1 VTWAREF
8 VDFDP
13 AVHDRDSFQCDRAE
27 LNDFLKTRAA
37 KHAAAG
43 ISRTI
48 VLPAA
53 QPLPNGK
60 LQILAF
66 FSIAPSSIR
75 RDTLPDHLR
84 KKLPHY
90 PVPVFLLAQ
99 LAIHQDHQGAGL
111 GAVTLAKSLETF
123 AGIRQA
129 MPAYA
134 VVVDCIDERAE
145 SFYRKY
151 DFETLGT
158 KNGRASLF
166 LPMNTVLRL
175 FDLG

>member
-1 VTWAREF
+1 MIWAREF
-8 VDFDP
+8 VDLDP
-13 AVHDRDSFQCDRAE
+13 AVHDRDSFQCDREE
-27 LNDFLKTRAA
+27 LNEFLKTRAA

-48 VLPAA
+48 LLPAA
-53 QPLPNGK
+53 HALPNGK
-60 LQILAF
+60 LQICSF
-66 FSIAPSSIR
+66 FSIAPSSIKR
-75 RDTLPDHLR
+75 ETLPDQLK

-99 LAIHQDHQGAGL
+99 LAVHQDHQGAGL
-111 GAVTLAKSLETF
+111 GAVTLAKALETF
-123 AGIRQA
+123 ARISPA

-151 DFETLGT
+151 DFEMLGT
-158 KNGRASLF
+158 NDSKVKMF
-166 LPMNTVLRL
+166 LPMNTVLQL
-175 FDLG
+175 YAQA

>member
-1 VTWAREF
+1 MIWAREF
-8 VDFDP
+8 VDLDP
-13 AVHDRDSFQCDRAE
+13 AVHDRDSFQCDREE
-27 LNDFLKTRAA
+27 LNEFLKTRAA

-43 ISRTI
+43 ISRTF
-48 VLPAA
+48 VLPAVQA
-53 QPLPNGK
+53 LPNGK
-60 LQILAF
+60 LQICSF
-66 FSIAPSSIR
+66 FSIAPSSIKR
-75 RDTLPDHLR
+75 ETLPDHLR

-99 LAIHQDHQGAGL
+99 LAVHQDHQGTGL
-111 GAVTLAKSLETF
+111 GAVTLAKALETF
-123 AGIRQA
+123 ARIRQA

-158 KNGRASLF
+158 KDGKAKMF
-166 LPMNTVLRL
+166 LPMNTVLQL
-175 FDLG
+175 YDQA

>member
-1 VTWAREF
+1 MTWGREF
-8 VDFDP
+8 VDLDP
-13 AVHDRDSFQCDRAE
+13 AIHDRNSFQCDREE

-53 QPLPNGK
+53 QPMPNGK
-60 LQILAF
+60 LQIFAF
-66 FSIAPSSIR
+66 FSIAPSSIKR
-75 RDTLPDHLR
+75 ATLPDHLR
-84 KKLPHY
+84 KRLPHY

-99 LAIHQDHQGAGL
+99 LAVHQDHQGAGL
-111 GAVTLAKSLETF
+111 GAVTLAKALETF

-145 SFYRKY
+145 SFYGKY

-158 KNGRASLF
+158 NNGKVRMF

-175 FDLG
+175 YDLG

>member
-1 VTWAREF
+1 MIWARKF
-8 VDFDP
+8 ADLDP
-13 AVHDRDSFQCDRAE
+13 AVHDRDSFQCDREE
-27 LNDFLKTRAA
+27 LNEFLKTRAA

-53 QPLPNGK
+53 QALPNGK
-60 LQILAF
+60 LQICSF
-66 FSIAPSSIR
+66 FSIAPSSIGR
-75 RDTLPDHLR
+75 ETLPDPLK

-99 LAIHQDHQGAGL
+99 LAVHQNHQGVGL
-111 GAVTLAKSLETF
+111 GAVTLAKALETF
-123 AGIRQA
+123 ARIRQA

-145 SFYRKY
+145 SFYSKY
-151 DFETLGT
+151 DFEILAT
-158 KNGRASLF
+158 NIGRVKMF
-166 LPMNTVLRL
+166 LPMNTVLQLYDRA
-175 FDLG
+175 

>member
-1 VTWAREF
+1 MTWAREF
-8 VDFDP
+8 VAIDP
-13 AVHDRDSFQCDRAE
+13 AVHDRDSFQCDREE

-43 ISRTI
+43 ISRTL

-60 LQILAF
+60 VQIIAF
-66 FSIAPSSIR
+66 FSIAPSSIKR
-75 RDTLPDHLR
+75 ETLPEHLR
-84 KKLPHY
+84 KKVPHY

-99 LAIHQDHQGAGL
+99 LAVHQDHQGAGL
-111 GAVTLAKSLETF
+111 GAVTLAKALETF
-123 AGIRQA
+123 AGIRQT

-151 DFETLGT
+151 GFETLGT
-158 KNGRASLF
+158 NDGKARMF
-166 LPMNTVLRL
+166 LPMNTVLQL
-175 FDLG
+175 FNQA